1 MAEIVQYRLEQM
13 VGELEDLERR
23 GLFTKHELKAIVKK
37 RTKFEYALRRRRA
50 SRADFLRYVEYE
62 TNVDALRRQRKQRLD
77 QKGGK
82 TSLSDF
88 SITQRIIS
96 IFERAVVRH
105 SEDVL
110 LWMQFIEFIKSRRR
124 LSSGDKDDED
134 DGHTRLL
141 GRVFARA
148 ISAHPYE
155 AQLWIKAAAHELE
168 VNMNGSAARTLLQRA
183 LRLIPD
189 NQQVWIEYF
198 RLELLLVEKIKAR
211 RRVLGID
218 RAAGEVATEEADEGE
233 SGFIDV
239 PQLDAEESAENGD
252 SVVEKLTEQALAQ
265 LDRKQASKLGNGISE
280 EKRAVMSQ
288 HTNAYLQGA
297 VAQIVYEQAIRSI
310 SDDLAFRQEFL
321 SILKQ
326 FSDTEQLCDL
336 VLKTIRHDFAAD
348 AHARAFLCAEHL
360 SSVSI
365 DSPDV
370 VDALKQAVENFKHTL
385 SELDSPEM
393 WTEYIAFLTQWLDAC
408 KDVDSLRLFFVAL
421 LTRAIAAIS
430 EQREV
435 RLDAQLA
442 LDCANAMQ
450 KLESYDTISLLN
462 WLADSTQR
470 FPSSAQLWHRR
481 MEMLVSYSDDKTMSN
496 VASSS
501 RITTL
506 FENQALTQAPQSRN
520 LWDLWFDWTEKCF
533 DNKTISADQVQ
544 SRFMAA
550 LMRVVQQR
558 TQAATSTDGNEKL
571 TQLQSLVAHL
581 QIRYVDWA
589 WNLPTGHKALTAF
602 GEIAHMKFKPDEDS
616 DEEDMQEQQTEG
628 NVVALRQAY
637 RNISRHAFPTLAFYH
652 RCIEL
657 EPDSKNKITL
667 YEMACRVD
675 ESDSEAWLAYLRF
688 LIDTKQLGQ
697 ASVVF
702 WRATKLVSE
711 DHQAEFETAYQN
723 MLQHNNS

>member
-23 GLFTKHELKAIVKK
+23 GLFTKNELKAIVKK

-50 SRADFLRYVEYE
+50 CRADFLRYVEYE
-62 TNVDALRRQRKQRLD
+62 TNVDALRRQRKQRLE

-105 SEDVL
+105 SEDVM
-110 LWMQFIEFIKSRRR
+110 LWIQFIEFIKSRRR

-168 VNMNGSAARTLLQRA
+168 INMNGNAARILLQRA

-198 RLELLLVEKIKAR
+198 RLEMLLVEKIKAR

-218 RAAGEVATEEADEGE
+218 RGDVADEKAAEGE

-239 PQLDAEESAENGD
+239 PQLDAEESAEGGD

-265 LDRKQASKLGNGISE
+265 LDRKQAAQLDLSE

-297 VAQIVYEQAIRSI
+297 VAQVVYEQAIRSI
-310 SDDLAFRQEFL
+310 SGDLEFRQEFL

-326 FSDTEQLCDL
+326 FSDTDKLRDL
-336 VLKTIRHDFAAD
+336 VLASIRRDFAAD
-348 AHARAFLCAEHL
+348 AHAQAFLCTEHL

-365 DSPDV
+365 ESPDV
-370 VDALKQAVENFKHTL
+370 VDALKQAVENFQNTL
-385 SELDSPEM
+385 NELDSPKM
-393 WTEYIAFLTQWLDAC
+393 WTEYVAFLVQWLDTC

-421 LTRAIAAIS
+421 LTRAIAAIG
-430 EQREV
+430 EQRDI

-442 LDCANAMQ
+442 VDCAHAMQ
-450 KLESYDTISLLN
+450 KLDSFDTMSLLN

-470 FPSSAQLWHRR
+470 FPNSAELWLCR
-481 MEMLVSYSDDKTMSN
+481 MEMLVSLSDDQAMGS
-496 VASSS
+496 VASTS
-501 RITTL
+501 RTTTL
-506 FENQALTQAPQSRN
+506 FENQALIQAPQSRS

-533 DNKTISADQVQ
+533 SSQLITADQVQ

-550 LMRVVQQR
+550 LMRVMQQR
-558 TQAATSTDGNEKL
+558 TQAATSDGGSKQL
-571 TQLQSLVAHL
+571 AQLQSLVAHL

-589 WNLPTGHKALTAF
+589 WKLPAAHKALSPF
-602 GEIAHMKFKPDEDS
+602 GEIAHMKFNPDDEND
-616 DEEDMQEQQTEG
+616 DEEVVQEQTEG
-628 NVVALRQAY
+628 NVAAMRQACQ
-637 RNISRHAFPTLAFYH
+637 NISRHAFPTLAFYR

-657 EPDSKNKITL
+657 EPEAKNKVTL

-675 ESDSEAWLAYLRF
+675 ESDAEAWLDYLRF
-688 LIDTKQLGQ
+688 LIDTRHLGQ

-711 DHQAEFETAYQN
+711 DRQAEFEAAYQN
-723 MLQHNNS
+723 MLAK

>member
-23 GLFTKHELKAIVKK
+23 GLFTKTELKAIVKK

-62 TNVDALRRQRKQRLD
+62 TNVDALRRQRKHRLE

-105 SEDVL
+105 SEDVM
-110 LWMQFIEFIKSRRR
+110 LWIQFIEFIKSRRR

-168 VNMNGSAARTLLQRA
+168 INMNGSAARVLLQRA

-198 RLELLLVEKIKAR
+198 RLEMLLVEKIKAR

-218 RAAGEVATEEADEGE
+218 RGDAADEKADEGE

-239 PQLDAEESAENGD
+239 PQLDAEESAEGGD
-252 SVVEKLTEQALAQ
+252 SVVEKLTEQALAR
-265 LDRKQASKLGNGISE
+265 LDRKQAAQLDLSE

-297 VAQIVYEQAIRSI
+297 VAQVVYEQAIRSI
-310 SDDLAFRQEFL
+310 SDDLEFRQEFL
-321 SILKQ
+321 SILRQ
-326 FSDTEQLCDL
+326 FSDTDKLRDL
-336 VLKTIRHDFAAD
+336 VLASIRCDFASD
-348 AHARAFLCAEHL
+348 ALARAFLCTEHL

-365 DSPDV
+365 ESPDV
-370 VDALKQAVENFKHTL
+370 VDALKQAVENFQNTL
-385 SELDSPEM
+385 RELDSPEM
-393 WTEYIAFLTQWLDAC
+393 WTEYLAFLAQWLETC

-421 LTRAIAAIS
+421 LTRAIAAIG
-430 EQREV
+430 EQRDA
-435 RLDAQLA
+435 RLNAQLA
-442 LDCANAMQ
+442 VDCAHVMQ
-450 KLESYDTISLLN
+450 KLDAFDTMSLLN

-470 FPSSAQLWHRR
+470 FPNSAELWHCR
-481 MEMLVSYSDDKTMSN
+481 MERLVSLSDDQAMSS

-501 RITTL
+501 RITAL
-506 FENQALTQAPQSRN
+506 FENQALTQAPQSRS
-520 LWDLWFDWTEKCF
+520 LWNLWFDWTEKCF
-533 DNKTISADQVQ
+533 SSQLITADQVQ

-550 LMRVVQQR
+550 LIRVMQQR
-558 TQAATSTDGNEKL
+558 TQAATSASGSEQL
-571 TQLQSLVAHL
+571 AQLQSLVAHL
-581 QIRYVDWA
+581 QIRYIDWA
-589 WNLPTGHKALTAF
+589 WKLPAAHKALSPF
-602 GEIAHMKFKPDEDS
+602 GEIAHMRFNPDDNDDD
-616 DEEDMQEQQTEG
+616 DEEVMQDQAEG
-628 NVVALRQAY
+628 NVAAMRQACQ
-637 RNISRHAFPTLAFYH
+637 NISRHAFPTLGFYR

-657 EPDSKNKITL
+657 EPEAKNKVTL

-675 ESDSEAWLAYLRF
+675 ESDAEAWLDYLRF
-688 LIDTKQLGQ
+688 LIGTRQLGQ

-711 DHQAEFETAYQN
+711 DRQAEFEAAYQK
-723 MLQHNNS
+723 MLAE